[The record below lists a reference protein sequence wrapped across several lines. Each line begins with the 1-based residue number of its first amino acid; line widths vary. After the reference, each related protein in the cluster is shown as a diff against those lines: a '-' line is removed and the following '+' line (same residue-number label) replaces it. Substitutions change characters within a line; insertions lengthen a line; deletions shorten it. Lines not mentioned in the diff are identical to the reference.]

1 MIPLL
6 YFMKPKKS
14 GLEAVNIDAISITDA
29 MRKIR
34 RRHTT
39 NANANSPA
47 SERNSR
53 FCKRSAT
60 GESLDDSQGE
70 LLLFPSRQKPVTLN
84 SIATSLDLRKENSR
98 KWPRLRSRL
107 LLRALN
113 WGFKTTCVMSLGWL
127 LLAATMLGV
136 IGILKAWEGIGSGVR
151 VVETRLWETRINDL
165 QAQLNLAESR
175 ARFLHRINVVEHPT
189 GTGKLMVEIKEN
201 RQPEWFKVRGK
212 DGRWTYRCFSELALQ
227 GGK

>member
-1 MIPLL
+1 MNQLKL
-6 YFMKPKKS
+6 DFT
-14 GLEAVNIDAISITDA
+14 EENTAAISIIRRMRGIRKLHTPTEVANCPDLGTNLKSFGTSVTDA
-29 MRKIR
+29 SLKDSGDGISYGRLSSGE
-34 RRHTT
+34 
-39 NANANSPA
+39 A
-47 SERNSR
+47 
-53 FCKRSAT
+53 
-60 GESLDDSQGE
+60 ESLSCGQPATTVSSK
-70 LLLFPSRQKPVTLN
+70 LP
-84 SIATSLDLRKENSR
+84 IASPNPKQR
-98 KWPRLRSRL
+98 RSRRVVRFL
-107 LLRALN
+107 DWAS
-113 WGFKTTCVMSLGWL
+113 KTTFVMSLGWL

-227 GGK
+227 QGK